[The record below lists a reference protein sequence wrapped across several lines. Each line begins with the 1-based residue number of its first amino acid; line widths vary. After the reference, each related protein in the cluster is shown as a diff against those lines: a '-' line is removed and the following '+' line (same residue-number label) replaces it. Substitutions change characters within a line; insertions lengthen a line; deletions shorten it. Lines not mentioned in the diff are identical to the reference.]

1 MLPFDMPDIQDVEN
15 TGNNNRFYP
24 TGYWPRGELRLPAAA
39 IHGGTGTST
48 VPYGSASFFLLL
60 FAQHAGGI
68 SISVELGASM
78 SARTNLLGR

>member
-1 MLPFDMPDIQDVEN
+1 MPDIQDVEN
-15 TGNNNRFYP
+15 TGNSNRFYP
-24 TGYWPRGELRLPAAA
+24 TGCWPRGDVVGGGHSRYEY
-39 IHGGTGTST
+39 GTGT